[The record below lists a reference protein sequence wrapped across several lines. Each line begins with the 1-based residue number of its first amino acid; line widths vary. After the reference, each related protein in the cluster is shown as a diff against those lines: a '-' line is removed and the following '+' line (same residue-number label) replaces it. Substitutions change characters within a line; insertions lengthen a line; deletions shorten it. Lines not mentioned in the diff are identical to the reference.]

1 MPRKNSK
8 AIIYWALGTYWVGL
22 FILTSIPGRSLPSVR
37 ISDKLVHFGA
47 YFLLGGLFLIAA
59 RIQGRFHFLSRRP
72 IVCALVIILL
82 YAALDEWHQ
91 QLIPGRDGS
100 IGDWAADLIGTV
112 AGIFFAYFSFGNW
125 IRKNQPRG
133 QEGGKA
139 AGRFE

>member
-1 MPRKNSK
+1 MPRKNLR

-47 YFLLGGLFLIAA
+47 FFLLAGLFLIAA
-59 RIQGRFHFLSRRP
+59 RIQGRFLFLSRRP
-72 IVCALVIILL
+72 VVCALVIILL

-91 QLIPGRDGS
+91 KFIPGRDGS
-100 IGDWAADLIGTV
+100 IGDWTADLIGTV
-112 AGIFFAYFSFGNW
+112 TCVFFAYFSF
-125 IRKNQPRG
+125 RKWVRENQPRK

-139 AGRFE
+139 AGRFK